1 MVVSRKREEV
11 VLFVKFWKW
20 IQRLP
25 SRIYVGYG
33 KKKKNEA
40 QAIGKMGFSSME
52 KEKFAVGGDQEFRD
66 GHVKLEMPRKHS
78 NAFTLLSDT
87 RVTSTIL
94 GTLYISSKTIPT
106 ILFIVFTQ
114 MLIINLP
121 QMTEL
126 IKAEAGI

>member
-1 MVVSRKREEV
+1 M

-25 SRIYVGYG
+25 SRIYVGNG
-33 KKKKNEA
+33 KKQKKKNEA
-40 QAIGKMGFSSME
+40 QSIGKMGLSSME

-78 NAFTLLSDT
+78 NAFTLLSDA

-94 GTLYISSKTIPT
+94 GTLYISSKMIPT
-106 ILFIVFTQ
+106 ILFIVFT
-114 MLIINLP
+114 
-121 QMTEL
+121 
-126 IKAEAGI
+126 